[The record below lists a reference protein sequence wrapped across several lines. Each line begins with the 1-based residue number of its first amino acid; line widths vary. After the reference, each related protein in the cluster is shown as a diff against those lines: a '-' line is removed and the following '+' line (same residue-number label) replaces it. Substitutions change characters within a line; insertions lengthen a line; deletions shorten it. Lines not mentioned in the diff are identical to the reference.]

1 MEMGHSYTV
10 KVVTKLVQYINC
22 TTLHIYT
29 SLKYHNYVNVNIAI
43 TFDRFSFVQTW
54 QTKNI
59 LNSVFHQNFAVLQY
73 KLYCNGN
80 LLGHNHTVKVVTTV
94 KISNISALTSTV
106 QLCALNNYTFY
117 ASRLLMY

>member
-22 TTLHIYT
+22 TILHIYT
-29 SLKYHNYVNVNIAI
+29 SLKYHNYDNVNIDTALCKNWL
-43 TFDRFSFVQTW
+43 TE
-54 QTKNI
+54 NI
-59 LNSVFHQNFAVLQY
+59 LRVLHQNFTVLQY
-73 KLYCNGN
+73 KLYCSGN

-94 KISNISALTSTV
+94 KMSNISALTSIV
-106 QLCALNNYTFY
+106 QLLITALNNYTFY